1 MTGGAGTELD
11 TKSVSFES
19 DVLLEA
25 ILPEAVVRRIFP
37 IFTVLEVHKQ
47 NYTYWEL
54 LNDIGTKYDF
64 DPYEYGRNANALK
77 ETTIPVPLIYHEA
90 TYDKF
95 KLKRIN
101 ESKAP
106 LANRV
111 SQMARVFRRDEDIIG
126 IAGETTKTGV
136 TSIADTT
143 NNTTAAT
150 ANLDLTSIATMYAT
164 FNGIINQ
171 LNNALN
177 SDSGMQTVK
186 NFPCIAVMTSD
197 VEDKLWTLKSALDDT
212 KSMYILFKEILTERC
227 GPGSEI
233 IVTNALGGVVTTVDD
248 RVNLSTAGTTNF
260 ALMAKSSAHY
270 GMVASSIFRDEETNI
285 SGFTQEFAE
294 RWRPIFF
301 RQGSIIY
308 SGTVAGI

>member
-19 DVLLEA
+19 NKLLEA
-25 ILPEAVVRRIFP
+25 ILPQAVVRRIFP
-37 IFTVLEVHKQ
+37 IFTVLPVHKQ
-47 NYTYWEL
+47 NYTFWEL

-77 ETTIPVPLIYHEA
+77 ETSIPVPLIYHEA

-95 KLKRIN
+95 KLRRIN

-106 LANRV
+106 LVDRIR
-111 SQMARVFRRDEDIIG
+111 QMAKVFRTDEDIIG
-126 IAGETTKTGV
+126 IAGESTKTGV
-136 TSIADTT
+136 TSISNTGT
-143 NNTTAAT
+143 NSTAAGSE
-150 ANLDLTSIATMYAT
+150 LDLGSIDDMYAT

-171 LNNALN
+171 LNNLLN
-177 SDSGMQTVK
+177 ANSGNQTVK
-186 NFPCIAVMTSD
+186 NFPCIAVMTSN
-197 VEDKLWTLKSALDDT
+197 VEDRLWVLKSALDDT
-212 KSMYILFKEILTERC
+212 KSMYMLFKEILTERC

-233 IVTNALGGVVTTVDD
+233 IVSNALGGTVTTVDQ
-248 RVNLSTAGTTNF
+248 RVKLSTPGTANF
-260 ALMAKSSAHY
+260 ALMAKGPEHY
-270 GMVASSIFRDEETNI
+270 GIVASEIFRDEETNI

-301 RQGSIIY
+301 RKESIIF
-308 SGTVAGI
+308 SGTVALS

>member
-11 TKSVSFES
+11 TKSVTFDSS
-19 DVLLEA
+19 LLLEA
-25 ILPEAVVRRIFP
+25 ILPESVARRMFP
-37 IFTVLEVHKQ
+37 IFTVLPVHKQ

-77 ETTIPVPLIYHEA
+77 ETSVPVPLIYHEA

-101 ESKAP
+101 ESRAP
-106 LANRV
+106 LSERIR
-111 SQMARVFRRDEDIIG
+111 QMARVFRRDEDSIA
-126 IAGETTKTGV
+126 IAGESTKTGV

-143 NNTTAAT
+143 NNTTAASSE
-150 ANLDLTSIATMYAT
+150 LDLTSIATMYST
-164 FNGIINQ
+164 FNIIINQ
-171 LNNALN
+171 LNNLLN
-177 SDSGMQTVK
+177 ASSGSQTVK
-186 NFPCIAVMTSD
+186 NFPCLAVMTSD
-197 VEDKLWTLKSALDDT
+197 VEDRLWTLKSALDDT
-212 KSMYILFKEILTERC
+212 KSMYTLFKEILVERC

-233 IVTNALGGVVTTVDD
+233 IVTNALGGTVTTVDD
-248 RVNLSTAGTTNF
+248 RVSLAAGTTNF
-260 ALMAKSSAHY
+260 ALMAKSADHY
-270 GMVASSIFRDEETNI
+270 GMIASEIFRDEETNI

-308 SGTVAGI
+308 SGTVDIVT